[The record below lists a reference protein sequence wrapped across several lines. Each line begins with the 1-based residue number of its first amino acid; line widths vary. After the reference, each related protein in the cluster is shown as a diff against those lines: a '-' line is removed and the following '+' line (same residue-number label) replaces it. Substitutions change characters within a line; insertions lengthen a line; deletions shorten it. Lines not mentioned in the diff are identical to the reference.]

1 MALKDKKRKGAGSPP
16 APAES
21 GRTEEGRQASAVA
34 AAEAAAPARDS
45 SDSKK
50 LKAAKPAPV
59 LTKKPSR
66 LRFFVD
72 AYQELRK
79 AHWPSRREAIRLSL
93 LVAAVCVVVGAV
105 LGGIDFVFLKVMS
118 LLLLNG

>member
-1 MALKDKKRKGAGSPP
+1 MALKDKKHKGG
-16 APAES
+16 APASSSAQPVRSE
-21 GRTEEGRQASAVA
+21 QAAAVA
-34 AAEAAAPARDS
+34 VSESSASVKEAAEA
-45 SDSKK
+45 KK
-50 LKAAKPAPV
+50 VKAAKPAPV

-72 AYQELRK
+72 AFQELRK

-93 LVAAVCVVVGAV
+93 LVAAVCFIVGAV
-105 LGGIDFVFLKVMS
+105 LGGIDFVFLKLMG